1 MLINFNHLKTFYSA
15 LTQKMKDFRGNWNQ
29 NDSTAEDYIKNRPFY
44 SEKLTDVVLPKYTL
58 SSKLCENSENFCS
71 TPLIEGREY
80 KVIFNGT
87 EYACLA
93 RNDGY
98 GGICIGNLALALPE
112 TIESTNEPFMIST
125 MTYENDFVESYFLCI
140 LSDAYDLSISSNGE
154 IVYEGSPE
162 MYAGDAEE
170 VSAVNI
176 YPEKYL
182 IEGKTY
188 KVIFNGIEYI
198 CLARNDGYEYIYIGN
213 QEIVAD
219 LELPDTV
226 KSNEPF
232 FIFTYVDGNYARAML
247 FTNLSG
253 LQTCEIYIEDE
264 IVHKLDPKYLPDDI
278 GVPDNVATTD
288 DVYDIMNN
296 NLAPVAFTNN
306 YDSLSGK
313 PTIYTDVVR
322 YNIGQSL
329 NSSQKLIAKNNIQA
343 VGYDVQSL
351 TDAQKLQARSN
362 IGASD
367 FSGDYFDLENKPC
380 TKTILADEVILVDH
394 TVPFDEYVY
403 GRSLGS
409 APLKPTSDYKYR
421 VIIGES
427 TYYPSVTEY
436 SSGSALGNKSLM
448 GSAYEDSGEPFFF
461 TFLPNSTHTFNVA
474 IYYDKNVLNT
484 PANVQVIQEMKVEYS
499 LLEDGYIPDTIA
511 RKTDVR
517 EEISQ
522 LSPETILHES
532 DVKNDLKS
540 TATNKPLSAAQGV
553 VLNDKINN
561 LQIDLNNINTEL
573 TALSNCSAIASKVY
587 ITDWTLGRLQTTGIA
602 SSTYRAY
609 SNRLPADN
617 ETLYYFDD
625 TKYKLCFCGYKNP
638 DDANISGTS
647 SWFETSPA
655 LNPLSPNTYSKV
667 SLQLQALDTSMKIN
681 VVTDIEVYFLQSTD
695 SATSVLVDKVL
706 TNETNI
712 DKLLSNSAID
722 KIVYVSTSGS
732 DDNDG
737 SKESPYR
744 TIQKAIDKDAEIIKV
759 FSGEYSPVTISNK
772 DHPIVIMLADNPTY
786 SASPE
791 EQDLPKIKITNA
803 DSYTGISASNCTEL
817 YMYDIWCDNVA
828 RSPFYLKDCG
838 YVECFRCYASNNS
851 VDNFGGFR
859 IVNCNGVFR
868 DCKAWNITL
877 DGFNIHGYGNTEFI
891 NCMAFDCGDDGISH
905 HDSCTGLIIG
915 GEFYNNG
922 KGGISSPYGGA
933 KIDIYNAYSHNNT
946 KYGLYA
952 DSDSTHPSIYARVSN
967 CVFKNNGTSDIYV
980 ADGTVIG
987 WHNVYDTINVKET
1000 ATYTNYTAI
1009 ESEQFATKEY
1019 VDSKLQIQS
1028 ADETVSLQKDILF
1041 YEAKVPKKGLDIEG
1055 TFSNIPYGWVAYLT
1069 ILGNGNDSVS
1079 STILETTS
1087 INGFTLSEF
1096 DVSESFTMAIF
1107 KHRGKT
1113 KLQWYLFK
1121 SLSSAEEARF

>member
-1 MLINFNHLKTFYSA
+1 MAEKNIKTRIQHKHDVEANWKLATGFIPLAGELIIYD
-15 LTQKMKDFRGNWNQ
+15 KD
-29 NDSTAEDYIKNRPFY
+29 D
-44 SEKLTDVVLPKYTL
+44 
-58 SSKLCENSENFCS
+58 
-71 TPLIEGREY
+71 
-80 KVIFNGT
+80 
-87 EYACLA
+87 
-93 RNDGY
+93 
-98 GGICIGNLALALPE
+98 
-112 TIESTNEPFMIST
+112 
-125 MTYENDFVESYFLCI
+125 
-140 LSDAYDLSISSNGE
+140 
-154 IVYEGSPE
+154 
-162 MYAGDAEE
+162 
-170 VSAVNI
+170 
-176 YPEKYL
+176 
-182 IEGKTY
+182 
-188 KVIFNGIEYI
+188 
-198 CLARNDGYEYIYIGN
+198 
-213 QEIVAD
+213 
-219 LELPDTV
+219 
-226 KSNEPF
+226 
-232 FIFTYVDGNYARAML
+232 NYAYTRIKIGDGI
-247 FTNLSG
+247 TNVNDLPFITDSV
-253 LQTCEIYIEDE
+253 DE
-264 IVHKLDPKYLPDDI
+264 HI
-278 GVPDNVATTD
+278 DNTSIHVTATEKATW
-288 DVYDIMNN
+288 
-296 NLAPVAFTNN
+296 
-306 YDSLSGK
+306 
-313 PTIYTDVVR
+313 
-322 YNIGQSL
+322 
-329 NSSQKLIAKNNIQA
+329 NSK
-343 VGYDVQSL
+343 
-351 TDAQKLQARSN
+351 
-362 IGASD
+362 SD
-367 FSGDYFDLENKPC
+367 FSGFWSDLGDKPFDETAVVKSFFTLEDASVVDFKGY
-380 TKTILADEVILVDH
+380 KTILDNVSSDLHFTTGAAYTIYLMSAG
-394 TVPFDEYVY
+394 TKVY
-403 GRSLGS
+403 ETTCV
-409 APLKPTSDYKYR
+409 A
-421 VIIGES
+421 
-427 TYYPSVTEY
+427 Y
-436 SSGSALGNKSLM
+436 SSSTLTNFTNSSYKSCKIENN
-448 GSAYEDSGEPFFF
+448 GIFIS
-461 TFLPNSTHTFNVA
+461 FNNITLTTCDVY
-474 IYYDKNVLNT
+474 IEEESSIIKTLDDKYLSDN
-484 PANVQVIQEMKVEYS
+484 
-499 LLEDGYIPDTIA
+499 IA
-511 RKTDVR
+511 RVEDIR

-522 LSPETILHES
+522 LSPETILHET
-532 DVKNDLKS
+532 DVENDLKS

-573 TALSNCSAIASKVY
+573 TALSNCSAIASKVF

-625 TKYKLCFCGYKNP
+625 TKYKLCFCGYCNP
-638 DDANISGTS
+638 DDVNISGTS

-655 LNPLSPNTYSKV
+655 LNPLSPSTYSKV

-681 VVTDIEVYFLQSTD
+681 VVTDIEVYFLQSAD
-695 SATSVLVDKVL
+695 SVTSVLVDKVL

-712 DKLLSNSAID
+712 DKILSNSTID

-759 FSGEYSPVTISNK
+759 FSGEYSPVTIANK
-772 DHPIVIMLADNPTY
+772 DHPIVIMLADNPIY

-803 DSYTGISASNCTEL
+803 SSYTGISASNCTEL

-891 NCMAFDCGDDGISH
+891 NCMAFGCGDDGISH

-933 KIDIYNAYSHNNT
+933 KIDIYNAYSHDNT

-980 ADGTVIG
+980 ADGTVIS

-1000 ATYTNYTAI
+1000 ATYTTYIDAI
-1009 ESEQFATKEY
+1009 NNIPSNIFIAEYGTTTHNEIFEAREAGKIIFCRTSDGSTFSLAYAHLDECKFVGASFNGEQEIYCYDGGGWATINAASLNVKN
-1019 VDSKLQIQS
+1019 DSGAITL
-1028 ADETVSLQKDILF
+1028 TKDVLF
-1041 YEAKVPKKGLDIEG
+1041 YEGQVKKGGLDIEG
-1055 TFSNIPYGWVAYLT
+1055 TFDNIPYGWVAYLT

-1096 DVSESFTMAIF
+1096 DISESFTMAIF

-1121 SLSSAEEARF
+1121 ALPSAEGGNF